1 MSIDGGSMFGG
12 LDEIK
17 ISENES
23 EKFEKEPSARVLDYA
38 KALMSAT
45 AKLNEV
51 NLGTGK
57 VVKDFL
63 MKLSK
68 DERIE
73 SKVRGEYIRDFKAK
87 KMDVEIAYT
96 TAKGQL
102 AQYPNTQKFL
112 FEDTQRVFPS
122 SPRISATKSRTKHF
136 WHRLSGTGR
145 TPSQLTRQ
153 SSSPRT
159 QFHTSPS
166 TP

>member
-1 MSIDGGSMFGG
+1 MGPPIPGFPKKKSKKKEQDTISIDSGSMFEG

-23 EKFEKEPSARVLDYA
+23 EKFEKKPSARVLDYA

-45 AKLNEV
+45 TKLNEI
-51 NLGTGK
+51 NLGTEK
-57 VVKDFL
+57 IVKDFL

-73 SKVRGEYIRDFKAK
+73 SKVRGKYIRDFKAK
-87 KMDVEIAYT
+87 TTDVEIAYT
-96 TAKGQL
+96 TAKKQL

-122 SPRISATKSRTKHF
+122 IP
-136 WHRLSGTGR
+136 
-145 TPSQLTRQ
+145 
-153 SSSPRT
+153 
-159 QFHTSPS
+159 
-166 TP
+166 